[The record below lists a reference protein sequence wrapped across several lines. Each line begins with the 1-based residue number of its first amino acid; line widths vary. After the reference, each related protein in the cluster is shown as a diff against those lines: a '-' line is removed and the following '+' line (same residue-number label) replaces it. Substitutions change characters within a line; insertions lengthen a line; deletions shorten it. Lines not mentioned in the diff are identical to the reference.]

1 MQVESSRVNS
11 IREGDKT
18 TLTRIHQTVEKRG
31 QWQGGG
37 AMSTEM
43 ESGCGYHQQHARAW
57 QCPSGGLQP
66 PILHSPAPSHWP
78 AGGPFTEKQP
88 PKEPLV
94 APLRNPK
101 VRRTSKRAGRL
112 VGGLNTAHHLVIYSI
127 GTTDAGPIASTS
139 TSLRMD
145 VRIKQ
150 HLAQRIDASPR
161 PWLLPGS
168 PGSPGSPGPPS
179 GKTEDPQLPGPAVP
193 SALHALAAAHVP
205 QRSSNQPVTA
215 FIQSKSEYATVIM
228 ADQASFAIPEPRSAS
243 TFIAMGDRG
252 LQLPASS
259 FTGSMDG
266 RPRPLEPDLN
276 SGGIVLPAPI
286 SGFIDPLGDLQSS
299 AINRNPQSPENF
311 VRPATRNPIL
321 DWYTSQEKP
330 WDPIQG
336 RTAPLPRAG
345 DLRGGKLNYRP
356 SGPAYSVYRETH
368 VPSECETTGPGA
380 LPSDSGYHSRAT
392 QSVFNGSTCGDIDR
406 SGENGSISSHLA
418 GLQVDRPAFSSE
430 TWRQASL
437 QATPLPLSVE
447 SGNLVC
453 PTCRQNVK
461 TKSELKKHKQKHEKP
476 HRCDVPG
483 CTRTEGFSTPNDV
496 DRHKRS
502 CHPDQDANGKYY
514 RCIVDG
520 CRKKDK
526 KWPRADN
533 FRQHLKRVHMMDAR
547 DDDLE
552 AYIYKDS
559 PRADTEFAG
568 LGSVGDGLRMDA
580 SHPGSAIHSSNWPF
594 LDLRTTL
601 QAIQEQAP
609 RDSSNLGYPGQQM
622 DPYQDG
628 NVTQQQLHF
637 MTSNGTDD
645 QLSRAAMQISP
656 ADSANESVSS
666 QLEDTQSEPQEQDA
680 LEHVHRASPNEQFIE
695 SDYLNDGS
703 THESELCDEEM
714 PSITQV
720 DLQIP
725 ATEEPRR
732 NPEDIVR
739 PSQGN
744 NDSISS
750 ESESGDTQESLIR
763 LEDHASQ
770 DTVSLGMATTA
781 SVSDQRMSDET
792 VNAMQAHYGTGLELS
807 TDGSSIINDRNRASE
822 LIKALE
828 NQGTLAELLEELGYH
843 KPRESENRTLTA
855 PSLPNVIGDLGQV
868 VCDEP
873 NCGKIFPRPCELKLD
888 YCRVGR
894 DGESRFWCGFCK
906 AIVETKGRD
915 LKAGIERFNH
925 IDDHYS
931 GRNAPRMDISEW
943 KSMDPEFPTK
953 DMSSPGS
960 GRDNLSG
967 SSQAVS
973 APSTSSAN
981 GRKREAISEVQQPR
995 SRKRQRAAQETMWF
1009 CPSQMQQLQGPLR
1022 SPRATIRGM
1031 NDDCLTGM
1039 EETQA
1044 LDWAT

>member
-1 MQVESSRVNS
+1 MLLS
-11 IREGDKT
+11 IAFCFVQKKWLLE
-18 TLTRIHQTVEKRG
+18 
-31 QWQGGG
+31 
-37 AMSTEM
+37 
-43 ESGCGYHQQHARAW
+43 
-57 QCPSGGLQP
+57 
-66 PILHSPAPSHWP
+66 HSPPSRDLFH
-78 AGGPFTEKQP
+78 
-88 PKEPLV
+88 
-94 APLRNPK
+94 RHD
-101 VRRTSKRAGRL
+101 GRL
-112 VGGLNTAHHLVIYSI
+112 SHCVGIHVPADGWENQAASGSTYRCEPATLEIEPTA
-127 GTTDAGPIASTS
+127 
-139 TSLRMD
+139 
-145 VRIKQ
+145 
-150 HLAQRIDASPR
+150 AQDSAALLIV
-161 PWLLPGS
+161 LLPGS
-168 PGSPGSPGPPS
+168 LGSPGSPGPPS

-356 SGPAYSVYRETH
+356 NGPAYSVYRETH

-552 AYIYKDS
+552 AYIYKES

-609 RDSSNLGYPGQQM
+609 RDSSNLGYPAQQM

-645 QLSRAAMQISP
+645 QLSRATMQISP
-656 ADSANESVSS
+656 ADSTNESVSS

-750 ESESGDTQESLIR
+750 ESESGDTQESPIR
-763 LEDHASQ
+763 LEDHAPQ

-781 SVSDQRMSDET
+781 SASDQRMSDET

-828 NQGTLAELLEELGYH
+828 NEGTLAELLEELGYH

-873 NCGKIFPRPCELKLD
+873 NCGKIFPRPCELKKHKKRHEKPYGCTFPQCTKRFGSKNDWKRHENSQHCQLDLWMCKEPSRVDPTENCGKACHRREQFKSHVSKDHGITDPAEIDRRLD

-1009 CPSQMQQLQGPLR
+1009 CS
-1022 SPRATIRGM
+1022 
-1031 NDDCLTGM
+1031 NDSGH
-1039 EETQA
+1039 E
-1044 LDWAT
+1044 